1 MLLGNVVLCFQALQ
15 CAALQGLET
24 AGAFTE
30 IKSSRRKTQGTQG
43 RDTKVN
49 KLPIRLPIYLF
60 LFRRTVLVS
69 NNAGKQRAGWRACP
83 AAPTQATLRAGTMRA
98 MGEVRQEY
106 CIKKRVCCRG
116 SW

>member
-1 MLLGNVVLCFQALQ
+1 MV
-15 CAALQGLET
+15 
-24 AGAFTE
+24 
-30 IKSSRRKTQGTQG
+30 S
-43 RDTKVN
+43 
-49 KLPIRLPIYLF
+49 LPWVRC
-60 LFRRTVLVS
+60 VLVS